1 MNNAVGFVQ
10 PSETV
15 PLSVCESIN
24 SSWMNVLLTL
34 SKQLF
39 LKTLQSVI
47 GQ

>member
-15 PLSVCESIN
+15 PLSVCERIN
-24 SSWMNVLLTL
+24 SLCMNALLTL

-39 LKTLQSVI
+39 LKTQQSVI